1 MVANLVSKASKTL
14 IFTEPFYGL
23 FLVGLNKVYRE
34 DIPTAGVSK
43 HGIGAQLAI
52 NPKFFDDLS
61 DKHRIGLLKHELLHI
76 SFGHLLTRERYDDK
90 KLFNIAA
97 DIEINQ
103 YMDVIGITLVTLY
116 KLLPL
121 ANSAYQSVN
130 ELNYHKIIV
139 NSLIK
144 NLLNNEISKKY
155 THKNSIPR
163 KINQIEFKN
172 VSFKYDQRG
181 DFKLNKVN
189 LNFKINHITGI
200 NGVSG
205 AGKTT
210 ILNILTGLLKP
221 ISGDIF
227 INKKKENIFDNY
239 DWFKKISYVSQNV
252 NIFND
257 TIYKNISYNF
267 EKKET
272 FINKKYIDKILRN
285 LNLSKFLTK
294 KIILDEFGKTIS
306 GGQLQRIAI
315 ARALFKNSEIIIFD
329 EPTRNLD
336 KVNEELLLKTIKE
349 LKKNK
354 IIVLISHNKNSLKI
368 CDDLIHI

>member
-1 MVANLVSKASKTL
+1 LFNRYGHQIKNFSKNRYEILNDSFRNFNKIKLENLT
-14 IFTEPFYGL
+14 
-23 FLVGLNKVYRE
+23 
-34 DIPTAGVSK
+34 
-43 HGIGAQLAI
+43 
-52 NPKFFDDLS
+52 
-61 DKHRIGLLKHELLHI
+61 
-76 SFGHLLTRERYDDK
+76 
-90 KLFNIAA
+90 KLFNNRYLDRESSINTIGNKLAIINHASKPIIEIILISIFFILYLLVFDA
-97 DIEINQ
+97 DIEIIQ

-155 THKNSIPR
+155 TYKDSIPN

-172 VSFKYDQRG
+172 ISFKYDQRG

-272 FINKKYIDKILRN
+272 FINKKFIDKILRSLN
-285 LNLSKFLTK
+285 LNKFLTK

-354 IIVLISHNKNSLKI
+354 IIILISHNKNSLKI

>member
-1 MVANLVSKASKTL
+1 MSDCERFAMQIINNLLTVSLTVISL
-14 IFTEPFYGL
+14 IFILTPIFY
-23 FLVGLNKVYRE
+23 
-34 DIPTAGVSK
+34 
-43 HGIGAQLAI
+43 I
-52 NPKFFDDLS
+52 NFTVT
-61 DKHRIGLLKHELLHI
+61 II
-76 SFGHLLTRERYDDK
+76 SFCLIFLLFFFTSTYLKPLFNRYGHQIKNFSKNRYEILNDSFRNFNEIKLENLT
-90 KLFNIAA
+90 KLFNNRYLDRESSINTIGNKLAIINHASKPIIEIILISIFFILYLLVFDA
-97 DIEINQ
+97 DIEIIQ

-130 ELNYHKIIV
+130 ELIYHKIIV

-155 THKNSIPR
+155 TYKDSIPN

-172 VSFKYDQRG
+172 ISFKYDQRG

-200 NGVSG
+200 KGVSG

-221 ISGDIF
+221 ISGDIL

-239 DWFKKISYVSQNV
+239 NWFKKISYVSQNV

-267 EKKET
+267 KKKET
-272 FINKKYIDKILRN
+272 FINKKFIDKILTSLN
-285 LNLSKFLTK
+285 LNKFLTK

-306 GGQLQRIAI
+306 GGSIT
-315 ARALFKNSEIIIFD
+315 KNCYCKSSI
-329 EPTRNLD
+329 
-336 KVNEELLLKTIKE
+336 
-349 LKKNK
+349 
-354 IIVLISHNKNSLKI
+354 
-368 CDDLIHI
+368 